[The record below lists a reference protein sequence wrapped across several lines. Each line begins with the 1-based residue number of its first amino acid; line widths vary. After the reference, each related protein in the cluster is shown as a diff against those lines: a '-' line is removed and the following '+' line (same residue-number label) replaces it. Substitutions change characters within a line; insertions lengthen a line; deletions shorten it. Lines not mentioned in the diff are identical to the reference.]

1 MGGSSK
7 GGGTP
12 PISGPVEQGL
22 LSNENALV
30 NIAQQQNT
38 NAQTLFGLTE
48 PGLGTA
54 ESFYSKLASGDPSTI
69 QSAIA
74 PAVGQIQQ
82 GAQGATQSIL
92 NTAPAGGEKNL
103 ALEQVQANKGSQ
115 VGSVATQ
122 AYLGAPNALAS
133 LASQGVG
140 ESISSAGQGIS
151 GLSAGS
157 TSLSNIGQLQVSEQQ
172 IQAQQKGSV
181 LGALGSL
188 AGAGAELGSAGTD
201 SIFGALLGL

>member
-12 PISGPVEQGL
+12 PISGPVESN
-22 LSNENALV
+22 LSSITNQLMG
-30 NIAQQQNT
+30 IANT
-38 NAQTLFGLTE
+38 QSTESSQLYNLTE
-48 PGLGTA
+48 PGLNTA
-54 ESFYSKLASGDPSTI
+54 ENFYSQLASGSPTAI

-133 LASQGVG
+133 LAGQGIG
-140 ESISSAGQGIS
+140 ESQAAAGAGIS
-151 GLSAGS
+151 GLSTGS
-157 TSLSNIGQLQVSEQQ
+157 TSLSNLGQIQVSEQQ
-172 IQAQQKGSV
+172 IQAQQKGSL
-181 LGALGSL
+181 LGTLGSL
-188 AGAGAELGSAGTD
+188 AGSGAEAYGSYAGLA
-201 SIFGALLGL
+201 ALAAA